1 MPELATEQEEA
12 RGTDQAA
19 GLPWLNLL
27 VLALVTVLVV
37 AGVWWFQ
44 SGGSDGEF
52 SQVEVEAVAG
62 APPRVGDVAPQFGG
76 LLTTGET
83 VDLESLRGKP
93 VWLVFNATWCANCR
107 SEAPEVQA
115 LHDAGDVEVISVWL
129 REASSQVIPYME
141 RTGMSFTS
149 VSDPTGQI
157 SNRYQVRG
165 VPSHYLIDAEG
176 VLRSVHVGALTH
188 TQFEQYSQDL
198 LTPASR

>member
-115 LHDAGDVEVISVWL
+115 LHDAGEVEVISVWL